1 MTQKKYFSQLVLPLI
16 LILSVTILTL
26 FQISFIKTQY
36 TSEIKQLQEESSRKT
51 TETAL
56 LLEDE
61 LLLLPSL
68 IQAAVVRDAENL
80 TVNASAVET
89 AVQAVQFWN
98 KHAQISSVFSGIYI
112 YLNPDASES
121 DTGDHTTGIL
131 RWDTDTF
138 VSEQTKQT
146 RNLTEI
152 LHPIVQNRKKNETI
166 WYISSEQGNEMI
178 VSAFNEKYPDFYLIT
193 LIDTAV
199 LSEKLLPRLVAQCF
213 PEQNRYDLRLID
225 EKTGELLY
233 TNQTDY
239 NEAAFS
245 RPDFSYVL
253 FGGSLQPRNFE
264 VPITPVW
271 QIPMEIV
278 QLSDEKT
285 ILSLR
290 SHMRNR
296 STGSNIFSIE
306 ETFHRG
312 LLLEVVHTDGSVIS
326 AAKKTALTTILF
338 TFGSLSVLAAGI
350 WILHRNMT
358 KAQKLA
364 SLQQEFIATVTHE
377 LKTPLTVISSA
388 AQNMAA
394 GIVSREQI
402 PRYGEMLREESEKL
416 KKDIDYFLLY
426 AGMNTLHS
434 LPRSKCNIQD
444 CILEVINLIRQ
455 NDFVRDTEIQL
466 DLPPV
471 PVFVQCDRRAIRGLI
486 RNLAENAVK
495 HAAEGQFLRIEV
507 TTEQKN
513 IVIRFIDHGR
523 GIPAK
528 EQKRIFEPFQRG
540 NQAIAA
546 QTEGSG
552 IGLNL
557 CKRIAEL
564 HGGSLVLESTSPS
577 GSVFTVR
584 LPKDV

>member
-1 MTQKKYFSQLVLPLI
+1 
-16 LILSVTILTL
+16 
-26 FQISFIKTQY
+26 
-36 TSEIKQLQEESSRKT
+36 
-51 TETAL
+51 
-56 LLEDE
+56 
-61 LLLLPSL
+61 
-68 IQAAVVRDAENL
+68 
-80 TVNASAVET
+80 
-89 AVQAVQFWN
+89 
-98 KHAQISSVFSGIYI
+98 
-112 YLNPDASES
+112 
-121 DTGDHTTGIL
+121 
-131 RWDTDTF
+131 
-138 VSEQTKQT
+138 
-146 RNLTEI
+146 
-152 LHPIVQNRKKNETI
+152 
-166 WYISSEQGNEMI
+166 
-178 VSAFNEKYPDFYLIT
+178 
-193 LIDTAV
+193 
-199 LSEKLLPRLVAQCF
+199 
-213 PEQNRYDLRLID
+213 
-225 EKTGELLY
+225 
-233 TNQTDY
+233 
-239 NEAAFS
+239 
-245 RPDFSYVL
+245 
-253 FGGSLQPRNFE
+253 
-264 VPITPVW
+264 
-271 QIPMEIV
+271 
-278 QLSDEKT
+278 
-285 ILSLR
+285 
-290 SHMRNR
+290 
-296 STGSNIFSIE
+296 
-306 ETFHRG
+306 
-312 LLLEVVHTDGSVIS
+312 
-326 AAKKTALTTILF
+326 
-338 TFGSLSVLAAGI
+338 
-350 WILHRNMT
+350 MT

-507 TTEQKN
+507 TAEQKN